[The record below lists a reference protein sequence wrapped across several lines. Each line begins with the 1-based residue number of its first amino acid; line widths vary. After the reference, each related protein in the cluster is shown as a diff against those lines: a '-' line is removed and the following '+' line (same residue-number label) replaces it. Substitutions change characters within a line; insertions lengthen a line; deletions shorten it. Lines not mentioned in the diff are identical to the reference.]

1 MKTRTILF
9 MVAAILMAFQ
19 SVASNTEQIII
30 NQVDNLNLGKS
41 AEKVWTISYSDQE
54 KPVTI
59 ALRKVLGT
67 NEYVVRTEFFEVIY
81 LASNEGFGVRRMHP
95 GLRQIPRQISGSVLN
110 KKQLKQQTILTPDKI
125 SDEYALKLI
134 ASYLPDLLNEGYKHL
149 IY

>member
-1 MKTRTILF
+1 M
-9 MVAAILMAFQ
+9 
-19 SVASNTEQIII
+19 
-30 NQVDNLNLGKS
+30 GKS

-59 ALRKVLGT
+59 ALRKVLGA

-81 LASNEGFGVRRMHP
+81 QANNEGFGVRKMHS
-95 GLRQIPRQISGSVLN
+95 GLREIPEQISASVLN
-110 KKQLKQQTILTPDKI
+110 KQQLKQQTILTPDKI

-134 ASYLPDLLNEGYKHL
+134 ASYLPDLINEGYKHL